1 MCMTRTNIDIDE
13 ALIRE
18 VMSRHGFRT
27 KREAVHAALR
37 RLAPSPMDT
46 VEALAMKGTGWD
58 GDVDAMRSG
67 YGVDD
72 G

>member
-1 MCMTRTNIDIDE
+1 MGRTNIDIDE
-13 ALIRE
+13 DLIRE
-18 VMSRHGFRT
+18 VMARHGFRT

-37 RLAPSPMDT
+37 RLAPSPMVTD
-46 VEALAMKGTGWD
+46 EALAMKGTGWE
-58 GDVDAMRSG
+58 GDIDAMRSG